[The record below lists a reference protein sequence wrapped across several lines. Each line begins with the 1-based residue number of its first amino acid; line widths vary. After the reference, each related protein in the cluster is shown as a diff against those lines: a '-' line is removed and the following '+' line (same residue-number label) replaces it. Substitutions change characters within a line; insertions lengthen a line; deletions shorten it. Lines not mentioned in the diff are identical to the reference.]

1 MTADSQRAR
10 YLALLYSPARER
22 AVLEAL
28 LGLEREITT
37 SLRPGLDH
45 QVAHS
50 RLQWWLEEC
59 GRCAQG
65 KAMHPLT
72 QKLTA
77 ACGSA
82 TALAGL
88 SGLVDTTIW
97 DLARATFETRTEL
110 TAYCERWTAAMF
122 EPFNATASTPI
133 LTPLRALGAAMRE
146 LELLNAL
153 ASDAQAGRLRLP
165 LDELDRSGA
174 EPAALAGPPWP
185 GALAELVRSRHEA
198 LRAASAQA
206 VATLTAEQQARLR
219 GLTVWAA
226 LTCRA
231 SLRAQQSLPAEAR
244 QRRFVAFADAWHAWR
259 SARQAARSPFQSRN
273 SGDKLE

>member
-1 MTADSQRAR
+1 MSPDSQRAR
-10 YLALLYSPARER
+10 YFALLYSPARER

-28 LGLEREITT
+28 LGLEREITA

-72 QKLTA
+72 QKLTT

-82 TALAGL
+82 QALGGL
-88 SGLVDTTIW
+88 SGLVDTAIW

-110 TAYCERWTAAMF
+110 TAYCGRWTAAML
-122 EPFNATASTPI
+122 EPFNATAAIPI
-133 LTPLRALGAAMRE
+133 LTPLRALGAALRE

-153 ASDAQAGRLRLP
+153 ASDAQAGKLRLP
-165 LDELDRSGA
+165 LDELDRGGA
-174 EPAALAGPPWP
+174 EPAVLAEPPWP
-185 GALAELVRSRHEA
+185 RALAELVRSRHEV

-206 VATLTAEQQARLR
+206 VAAFSAEQQARLR
-219 GLTVWAA
+219 GLMVWAA

-231 SLRAQQSLPAEAR
+231 SARAQRSLPDQAR
-244 QRRFVAFADAWHAWR
+244 QRRSVVLADAWHAWR
-259 SARQAARSPFQSRN
+259 SARQAIHGALQACNGR
-273 SGDKLE
+273 G